1 MKIYKRPEFY
11 DIFGMLAFIYI
22 IALSLFQINSN
33 AVLSHQWYILML
45 IIGII
50 GLVVDVTVVYNK
62 FLK

>member
-22 IALSLFQINSN
+22 VTISLF
-33 AVLSHQWYILML
+33 LLLDKEILFSL
-45 IIGII
+45 KVILLAIGII
-50 GLVVDVTVVYNK
+50 GLIVDVTVVYNK